1 MISGEGEDTKAGKE
15 DGVWGRMPGP
25 CVLSL
30 EAHPLSHVGEGWS
43 FFQFTSEP
51 APLATTPQLSMGG
64 GPDKPHGQELLSQTL
79 NL

>member
-30 EAHPLSHVGEGWS
+30 EAHPLSHVGGV
-43 FFQFTSEP
+43 
-51 APLATTPQLSMGG
+51 
-64 GPDKPHGQELLSQTL
+64 GPFSNLHQSQIH
-79 NL
+79 